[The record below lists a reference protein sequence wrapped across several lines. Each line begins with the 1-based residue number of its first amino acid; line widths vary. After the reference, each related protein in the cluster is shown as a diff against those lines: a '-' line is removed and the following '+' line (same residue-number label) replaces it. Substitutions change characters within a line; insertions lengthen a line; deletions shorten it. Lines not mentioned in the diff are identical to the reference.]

1 VQENTPQAEPSGAFA
16 VVPVRQSQDTVRM
29 RARVISLASCLFS
42 VLLSGGATHAQD
54 RAELRSPSAFAG
66 VSDPQARSRALF
78 TEAAKVIMN
87 PRCMNCH
94 PASDRPTQGNEMH
107 AHSPP
112 VTRGADGGGVP
123 GSTCSACHM
132 DRNVPIFAGQ
142 QTSFQSMPGHAR
154 WGLAPVEMAWEG
166 KSMGE
171 ICRRSRTRSATAAA
185 VSRCCTSIWRTTIS
199 SAGPGNRG
207 PAATPRP
214 APRSNWASWSGP
226 GSTAAPSVRS
236 ALEPQVG

>member
-1 VQENTPQAEPSGAFA
+1 
-16 VVPVRQSQDTVRM
+16 M
-29 RARVISLASCLFS
+29 RARVISLASCLLG

-66 VSDPQARSRALF
+66 VSDPQGRSRALF

-94 PASDRPTQGNEMH
+94 PASDRPTQGNDMH
-107 AHSPP
+107 PHSPP

-123 GSTCSACHM
+123 GNTCSACHM

-171 ICRRSRTRSATAAA
+171 ICRQIKDPRRNGGRDLALLHEHLAHDDLVAWA
-185 VSRCCTSIWRTTIS
+185 WKP
-199 SAGPGNRG
+199 GPGRD
-207 PAATPRP
+207 P
-214 APRSNWASWSGP
+214 APGTQEQLGELVRAWIDSGAECP
-226 GSTAAPSVRS
+226 
-236 ALEPQVG
+236 